1 MKLLTVIPAR
11 SGSKGIKNKN
21 LTKFLGKPL
30 IKYSINFAK
39 KIKNNTIIVSTDSK
53 KIKNLAYQDLEIN
66 DYVRPKN
73 LSRDETP
80 LEDTLHHVVKWAI
93 NKGIFFDLILI
104 LQPTSPLRRLIDIK
118 KILKKFQDQKK
129 SHSLCSV
136 IKMRTNP
143 TECVVRNQEKW
154 SFIVKGKIGNRHK
167 YKDSYYFIDGSYYLL
182 RKEFFLKN
190 KEIISKKNIFYPLSV
205 DYPLDIDDNLDL
217 KVAEVIYKNYNG
229 NK

>member
-1 MKLLTVIPAR
+1 MKLLTIIPAR

-53 KIKNLAYQDLEIN
+53 KIKDLSHKDLGIN
-66 DYVRPKN
+66 DYIRPEN
-73 LSRDETP
+73 LSRD
-80 LEDTLHHVVKWAI
+80 DTLLENTLYHVVKWAI
-93 NKGIFFDLILI
+93 KKEILFDYILV

-118 KILKKFQDQKK
+118 KILKIFKSKKK
-129 SHSLCSV
+129 SQTLCSV

-143 TECVVRNQEKW
+143 RECVVRNQEKW
-154 SFIVKGKIGNRHK
+154 SFIVNGKRGNRQK

-182 RKEFFLKN
+182 RKDFFLKD

-205 DYPLDIDDNLDL
+205 DYPLDIDDSLDL

-229 NK
+229 KH